1 MKKLKISIID
11 LICNNSNQTLSNRSM
26 SSNYMSIMPQVIGVW
41 CKEEGHEIHYSIYTG
56 SRSLNN
62 LLRDK
67 PDLVFIS
74 SFTFTAQIA
83 YSISN
88 YFRSK
93 GVTTVLGGPHARCYP
108 EDACKYFDYA
118 LGLTDK
124 ELLKDILHN
133 FERSRPEGRYL
144 SASVQPKSIPGVRER
159 WEFIEM
165 AQTQFSIIKVVPM
178 IGGFGCP
185 FKCDYCIDSG
195 IPYHMLDLEVIKEDL
210 RFLVKKMKHP
220 RVAWWDPNFGVNFNV
235 FMDSIESAVPPGSIE
250 FGAQSSLATLT
261 ETNVKRLNRNGFKV
275 IMAGIESWFDYGNK
289 SKTGSIS
296 GIEKVYN
303 VAEQVNMIQRYIP
316 LIQTNFIF
324 GFDSDEGAEP
334 FELTKRFIELAPGAY
349 PAFSLLSIYGQGIN
363 SNLRF
368 IVEDRLI
375 PYPFHFLDIASTL
388 NITLKNYK
396 WEAFFNHFIDLL
408 KYNFSYKVLYDRFKA
423 LDVTVPML
431 IMLFMSL
438 SEGRGRAEDLSY
450 MVKNLRR
457 YQDFD
462 SFVKKESAIVPAFMI
477 EKVKKDLGPL
487 WDWLPN
493 KSLTYDVT
501 TVPKI
506 M

>member
-56 SRSLNN
+56 SRSLKN
-62 LLRDK
+62 LLSVK

-83 YSISN
+83 YSLSN
-88 YFRSK
+88 YFRSR
-93 GVTTVLGGPHARCYP
+93 GVTTILGGPHARCYP
-108 EDACKYFDYA
+108 EDACKYFDYV

-159 WEFIEM
+159 WEFIEK

-195 IPYHMLDLEVIKEDL
+195 IAYHMLDLEVIKEDL

-235 FMDSIESAVPPGSIE
+235 FMDSIESAVPSGSIE

-261 ETNVKRLNRNGFKV
+261 ETNVKRLKTNGFKV

-303 VAEQVNMIQRYIP
+303 VAEQVNMIRRYIP

-324 GFDSDEGAEP
+324 GFDSDEGDEP
-334 FELTKRFIELAPGAY
+334 FELTKRFIDLAPGAY
-349 PAFSLLSIYGQGIN
+349 PAFSLLSIYGQGTN

-368 IVEDRLI
+368 IAEDRLI
-375 PYPFHFLDIASTL
+375 PYPFHFLNIASTL

-396 WEAFFNHFIDLL
+396 WEEFFNHFIDLL
-408 KYNFSYKVLYDRFKA
+408 KYNFSNKVLYDRFKA

-431 IMLFMSL
+431 ILLFMSL
-438 SEGRGRAEDLSY
+438 SEGRGRVGDLSY
-450 MVKNLRR
+450 MVKDLRR

-487 WDWLPN
+487 WDWLPD
-493 KSLTYDVT
+493 KSLSYDVNT
-501 TVPKI
+501 LPKI